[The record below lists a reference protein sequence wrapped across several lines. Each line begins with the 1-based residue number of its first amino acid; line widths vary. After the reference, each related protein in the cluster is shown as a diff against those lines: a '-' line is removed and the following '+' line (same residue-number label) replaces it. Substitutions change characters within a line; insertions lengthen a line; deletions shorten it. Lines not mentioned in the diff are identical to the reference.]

1 MLQVISEDLKKKT
14 STLENLVKELDIEM
28 WPFNRGPIKC
38 SILSVDLDT
47 VYYKKTNL
55 IRFHFIFV
63 DKHDRQFKSE
73 SKFLVNKYLFDKVEK
88 LDSDSLKFVYNK
100 EIGFNELV
108 EKDAGELVLENI

>member
-1 MLQVISEDLKKKT
+1 MLRAISEDLKKKT
-14 STLENLVKELDIEM
+14 STLENLVKELDIGM
-28 WPFNRGPIKC
+28 LPFNRGLIKC

-55 IRFHFIFV
+55 IRFNFIYV

-88 LDSDSLKFVYNK
+88 LNADSLKFVYNK
-100 EIGFNELV
+100 ELGFNELI

>member
-55 IRFHFIFV
+55 IRFHLIFV

-73 SKFLVNKYLFDKVEK
+73 SKFLVNKYLFDKVEE
-88 LDSDSLKFVYNK
+88 LNSDSLKFIFNEK
-100 EIGFNELV
+100 IGYNELV
-108 EKDAGELVLENI
+108 EKDVGELVLESV